1 MREKECGCINSMSE
15 YYKMIQ
21 ALFKEVNKFNVYLIH

>member
-21 ALFKEVNKFNVYLIH
+21 ALKKVNKFNVYLIH